1 MTEAGRTAPL
11 NRPSVLFVCTAN
23 RIRSPLA
30 AALFRNDLLREGL
43 PLDRWRVNSAGT
55 WVQEGMPSPEEVIQ
69 ASFARGLDLRK
80 HRSQKINEGLLSSHK
95 LILVM
100 EQGHKEALSHV
111 FPHHAGRV
119 FMLSEMSNATEE
131 IKDPPSVTPSDIEKL
146 LDQISLLIEKG
157 MPRILL
163 LAHGNL

>member
-1 MTEAGRTAPL
+1 
-11 NRPSVLFVCTAN
+11 
-23 RIRSPLA
+23 
-30 AALFRNDLLREGL
+30 
-43 PLDRWRVNSAGT
+43 
-55 WVQEGMPSPEEVIQ
+55 
-69 ASFARGLDLRK
+69 
-80 HRSQKINEGLLSSHK
+80 
-95 LILVM
+95 M

-131 IKDPPSVTPSDIEKL
+131 IKDPPSITPSDIEKL
-146 LDQISLLIEKG
+146 LNQISLLIEKG